1 MKRPGLLFIFL
12 ILTAGVIGM
21 IANMILWPKHLE
33 VKTEPAKPAEA
44 KKADILALVEP
55 KSLAKVGLINELEKA
70 GKVTLAGKSPDEK
83 KNHVAQLEKGAEK
96 SPFFECAAPFLVESV
111 LVEVE
116 GKSLK
121 NETVKTLESGKEYK
135 LRVKSDLSV
144 EWIDPPAPAPT
155 K

>member
-21 IANMILWPKHLE
+21 ILNMAIWPKHLE
-33 VKTEPAKPAEA
+33 VKTEPAKPAEP
-44 KKADILALVEP
+44 KKADILSLVDP
-55 KSLAKVGLINELEKA
+55 KTQAKVSVESDLEIAAKA
-70 GKVTLAGKSPDEK
+70 TVTGKTPDAK
-83 KNHVAQLEKGAEK
+83 KNYVAELKKGTTPAP
-96 SPFFECAAPFLVESV
+96 SFECPGPFLVESV

-121 NETVKTLESGKEYK
+121 SDTVKTLESGKEYK
-135 LRVKSDLSV
+135 LRIKSDLSA
-144 EWIDPPAPAPT
+144 EWIDPPPPV